1 MSAFSFFSMKKI
13 GLTGGIGSG
22 KSMVAEIFSRMG
34 VPVFI
39 SDDVAK
45 ALQEEDEEVRQA
57 ITGVFGKEI
66 YSGNTLNRSRLA
78 EIVFADKKKLEQLN
92 AIVHP
97 AVGKAFEAFCEKN
110 SNAKYVLK
118 ESAILYEIGDDK
130 NLDAMIVVTA
140 PDELRIKR
148 VMERDGIEK
157 EAVLK
162 RMKNQVKQEEKAGK
176 ANYVIVNDEQQLL
189 IPQVFAVNEK
199 INSL

>member
-1 MSAFSFFSMKKI
+1 MKKI

-45 ALQEEDEEVRQA
+45 ELQEEDEEVRQA
-57 ITGVFGKEI
+57 ISGVFGKEI
-66 YSGNTLNRSRLA
+66 YSGHTLNRGKLA

-97 AVGKAFEAFCEKN
+97 AVGKAFEKFCEQN

-148 VMERDGIEK
+148 VMLRDGIEK

-199 INSL
+199 INFL

>member
-1 MSAFSFFSMKKI
+1 MKKI

-45 ALQEEDEEVRQA
+45 VLQEEDEEVRQA
-57 ITGVFGKEI
+57 ITGAFGKEM
-66 YSGNTLNRSRLA
+66 YSGKTLNRAKLA
-78 EIVFADKKKLEQLN
+78 GIVFADKKKLEQLN

-97 AVGKAFEAFCEKN
+97 AVGKAFDQFCEKN
-110 SNAKYVLK
+110 SGAKYVLK
-118 ESAILYEIGDDK
+118 ESAILFEIGDDK

-162 RMKNQVKQEEKAGK
+162 RMKNQMKQEEKAAK
-176 ANYVIVNDEQQLL
+176 AKFVIVNDEQQLL
-189 IPQVFAVNEK
+189 IPQAVAVNEI